1 MASLTVSVFVIT
13 LLFHCSVNV
22 LEAAEYH
29 ESPAPAPADHHLV
42 AQSPQHLPPSSESP
56 IPHQPPSQS
65 PVPHPLPPSS
75 ESPIPHQPPSQS
87 LAPHHLPPT
96 SESPIPHQPPSQ
108 SPVPHPL
115 PPSSESPIPHQPP
128 SQSPVPH
135 HLPPSP
141 SPHYAPVEP
150 PKPHTYHQRRSIEV
164 EGVVYCK
171 SCKYPGV
178 ETLLDAKP
186 LSGAMVQM
194 TCKNTKH
201 SRVVV
206 TATTDNNGYFW
217 LATKDVSSHAYH
229 RCKVYN
235 VKSSNKNCTIT
246 SKMNGGIEGAE
257 LRPVKAFLDAE
268 KKPVVLYSVGPLAYE
283 PTCPR

>member
-1 MASLTVSVFVIT
+1 
-13 LLFHCSVNV
+13 
-22 LEAAEYH
+22 
-29 ESPAPAPADHHLV
+29 
-42 AQSPQHLPPSSESP
+42 
-56 IPHQPPSQS
+56 
-65 PVPHPLPPSS
+65 
-75 ESPIPHQPPSQS
+75 
-87 LAPHHLPPT
+87 
-96 SESPIPHQPPSQ
+96 
-108 SPVPHPL
+108 
-115 PPSSESPIPHQPP
+115 
-128 SQSPVPH
+128 
-135 HLPPSP
+135 
-141 SPHYAPVEP
+141 
-150 PKPHTYHQRRSIEV
+150 
-164 EGVVYCK
+164 
-171 SCKYPGV
+171 
-178 ETLLDAKP
+178 
-186 LSGAMVQM
+186 M

-283 PTCPR
+283 PTCPC